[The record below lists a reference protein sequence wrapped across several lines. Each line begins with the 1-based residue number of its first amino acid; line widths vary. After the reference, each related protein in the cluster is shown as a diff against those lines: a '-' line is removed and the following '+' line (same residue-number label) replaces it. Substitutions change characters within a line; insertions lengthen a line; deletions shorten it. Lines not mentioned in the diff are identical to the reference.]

1 MTENKTDASRFTQHM
16 GVVFSLLALL
26 VVTGY
31 VLVKQP
37 LRAIQGDFQLTL
49 QRQGALDDALHHVE
63 AAQLAQ
69 QAYLLTGQESYRA
82 TSISALD
89 ALGGRANALSR
100 PGGAKQPGHATP
112 ELSALVAQFGAALEA
127 QAHAYQLGEL
137 PTQALMQI
145 PEPAAQQL
153 VTVIKGQMSLER
165 EKRDAETLKFRR
177 NAIWG
182 MIGLVVVSLLAIAM
196 TFRDLYLLRR
206 EIDARTRAERALERA
221 NEELERQVEERTA
234 ALSASAER
242 LRH

>member
-100 PGGAKQPGHATP
+100 PCLLYTSPSP
-112 ELSALVAQFGAALEA
+112 
-127 QAHAYQLGEL
+127 
-137 PTQALMQI
+137 
-145 PEPAAQQL
+145 
-153 VTVIKGQMSLER
+153 
-165 EKRDAETLKFRR
+165 RD
-177 NAIWG
+177 
-182 MIGLVVVSLLAIAM
+182 
-196 TFRDLYLLRR
+196 
-206 EIDARTRAERALERA
+206 RTRSRMPSSACKKKTLPS
-221 NEELERQVEERTA
+221 TT
-234 ALSASAER
+234 LSR
-242 LRH
+242 